1 MIVRKIE
8 CVGPWFLKYFTQGD
22 KSHDSGENADDSTL
36 EPEPTFTVEVDLTY
50 LKSLDPK
57 EWKDHDHY
65 KIIGLPEKRWQAT
78 EADIKYAY
86 RQMVLKHHP
95 DKRKA
100 QGEVVNRDDDYFTCI
115 TKAYEILGEKTK
127 RRAYDSVDPEFDN
140 SIPNSN
146 ENSKKN
152 FFKVF
157 APVFERNARWSEKKT
172 MPLLGD
178 INSSRDEVERF
189 YDCWYNFESWREY
202 SYLDEEDKDKGQ
214 DREERRYIDKINKDN
229 RKKLKKEEMS
239 RIRSLVD
246 TAYNIDPRII
256 KFKQEDKDAKLAVK
270 KARQDAIK
278 AQQELIRKQEE
289 EANRKE
295 REAKEKQEAEE
306 KARQEALKAEKETL
320 KKIMKRERK
329 NIRDICKSNNYFI
342 SNDKDLVKHMSSVES
357 ICELYSAEELR
368 TLFKKL
374 QSKNAQQEFC
384 IEISK
389 LKQNENDKSSISTP
403 VNNTKYTNGTNSNK
417 ESVANGH
424 VNDKVD
430 NNNDEWSSDELQ
442 MLIKAVNV
450 FPAGTNQRWEVVA
463 NFINQHV
470 ADSQKSAKQVLAKAK
485 ELQKNDYSKSTLKE
499 EANAKAFDKFE
510 KEKKS
515 IHTVDAVVTSE
526 RFDDKPW
533 TKFEQEL
540 LEQGLKT
547 YPSSLGAERWE
558 KIASHLPNRT
568 KKDCMKRYKEL
579 VELVKSKKSANTS
592 SKSQNS

>member
-8 CVGPWFLKYFTQGD
+8 CVGPWFLKYFTQD
-22 KSHDSGENADDSTL
+22 EKSQQSGEGPDESL
-36 EPEPTFTVEVDLTY
+36 QEPEPTFTVEVDLTY

-65 KIIGLPEKRWQAT
+65 KILGLPDKRWQAS
-78 EADIKYAY
+78 EADVKYAY

-100 QGEVVNRDDDYFTCI
+100 QGEIVNRDDDYFTCI

-127 RRAYDSVDPEFDN
+127 RRAYDSVDPEFEN
-140 SIPNSN
+140 SIPSSS

-157 APVFERNARWSEKKT
+157 TPVFERNARWSEKKT
-172 MPLLGD
+172 MPSLGD
-178 INSSRDEVERF
+178 ANASRDEVEHF

-256 KFKQEDKDAKLAVK
+256 KFKQEDRDAKLAVK

-278 AQQELIRKQEE
+278 AHHELIRKQEE
-289 EANRKE
+289 EATRAE
-295 REAKEKQEAEE
+295 REAKEKADAEE
-306 KARQEALKAEKETL
+306 KARQEVLKAENERM
-320 KKIMKRERK
+320 KKIMKKERK

-357 ICELYSAEELR
+357 ICELYTADELR
-368 TLFKKL
+368 ALFKKL
-374 QSKNAQQEFC
+374 QSKNAKVEFC
-384 IEISK
+384 LEISK
-389 LKQNENDKSSISTP
+389 LKQNENDKNSSF
-403 VNNTKYTNGTNSNK
+403 NNSMNNSKYTNGTTNG
-417 ESVANGH
+417 ESVLVNGH
-424 VNDKVD
+424 SND
-430 NNNDEWSSDELQ
+430 NNNEEWSSEELQ

-450 FPAGTNQRWEVVA
+450 FPAGTSQRWDVVA
-463 NFINQHV
+463 NFIHQHV
-470 ADSQKSAKQVLAKAK
+470 VGSQKSSKQVLAKAK
-485 ELQKNDYSKSTLKE
+485 EMQKNDYSKSALKE

-515 IHTVDAVVTSE
+515 VKTVDAVVTSE

-547 YPSSLGAERWE
+547 YPSSLGADRWE

-579 VELVKSKKSANTS
+579 VELVKSKKSASTT

>member
-22 KSHDSGENADDSTL
+22 KFHDSGDDEDEST

-65 KIIGLPEKRWQAT
+65 KILGVPDKRWQVT
-78 EADIKYAY
+78 DADIKYAY

-115 TKAYEILGEKTK
+115 TKAYEILGEKVK
-127 RRAYDSVDPEFDN
+127 RRAFDSVDPEFDN
-140 SIPNSN
+140 SIPSSN
-146 ENSKKN
+146 ENAKKN

-157 APVFERNARWSEKKT
+157 TPVFERNARWSEKKK
-172 MPLLGD
+172 MPPLGT
-178 INSSRDEVERF
+178 IESTREEVEHF

-214 DREERRYIDKINKDN
+214 DREERRYIDKCNKDS
-229 RKKLKKEEMS
+229 RKKLKKEEMT

-256 KFKQEDKDAKLAVK
+256 KFKQEDKEAKLAVK
-270 KARQDAIK
+270 KARQDAIR
-278 AQQELIRKQEE
+278 AHQEQIRKQEV
-289 EANRKE
+289 EALRKE
-295 REAKEKQEAEE
+295 REEKEKQEAEE
-306 KARQEALKAEKETL
+306 KARQEILKAEKESM
-320 KKIMKRERK
+320 KKIMKKERK
-329 NIRDICKSNNYFI
+329 NIRDVCKANNYFI
-342 SNDKDLVKHMSSVES
+342 SSDKDLVKHMSSVES
-357 ICELYSAEELR
+357 ICELYSADELR

-374 QSKNAQQEFC
+374 QSKNAKAEFC
-384 IEISK
+384 NEISK
-389 LKQNENDKSSISTP
+389 LKQNENDKSSASNTP
-403 VNNTKYTNGTNSNK
+403 VNNSKHMNGTTSKSNT
-417 ESVANGH
+417 VDNGH
-424 VNDKVD
+424 NHV
-430 NNNDEWSSDELQ
+430 NNDNEEWSSEELQ

-450 FPAGTNQRWEVVA
+450 FPAGTNQRWDVVA
-463 NFINQHV
+463 NFITQHV
-470 ADSQKSAKQVLAKAK
+470 PNSDKSAKQVLAKAK
-485 ELQKNDYSKSTLKE
+485 ELQNNDFSKSSLKE
-499 EANAKAFDKFE
+499 EANAKAFDNFE
-510 KEKKS
+510 KEKKN
-515 IHTVDAVVTSE
+515 IQKVDAVTSE
-526 RFDDKPW
+526 RLDDKPW

-568 KKDCMKRYKEL
+568 KKDCMKRFKEL
-579 VELVKSKKSANTS
+579 VELVKSKKAGSTT
-592 SKSQNS
+592 KSQNS